1 MMGMKSA
8 DKDGEA
14 PAKKLTTIMTNSEAI
29 ADIMS
34 KAKCDRSHRHVIL
47 EGGRASA
54 CQVYPDKFS
63 RALCR
68 AYAR

>member
-14 PAKKLTTIMTNSEAI
+14 PAKKPTTIMTNSEAI